1 MGRREFSQERRS
13 LGAYYTSRAVAD
25 ILCEWAIR
33 TSADRVLEPSFGG
46 CEFIESACKRMSG
59 LGAEH
64 PITSIYGADIDP
76 SAFAALS
83 FRHPDA
89 IAENFRLGD
98 FLGITRDD
106 IACDGVDAIVGNPPY
121 VRHHRISEAVSVRA
135 SRLRDAK
142 LANLPMQA
150 NLWAFFVIHA
160 CSFLAPFGRMAWVL
174 PQNYLY
180 ASYAKSVRQFLVNH
194 FESVIEIE
202 IKQHLFETEGAS
214 EKTVLVFC
222 DRWSPE
228 GVDNAVLKRFH
239 VESLAEASLYLFDH
253 DADDR
258 PQYDAD
264 DPLPTIGAYCLGDIC
279 DIKIGTVLGNS
290 RFFLFDQKRAQ
301 EVGIK
306 PWLLR
311 MAATKASTI
320 RGLMFSAKTISEQF
334 NQGQK
339 VGVLDTAF
347 GLDKSVQAYLETM
360 QASAIDANVTFRKRK
375 VWHRPFGGG
384 DEPDAVL
391 TGMSHLFPRLALNP
405 DKLPCT
411 NALYALRFKS
421 PQSEMLKLQLPL
433 SMVSTFGQLSAEIEG
448 RPYGSGLLKHE
459 PSDARRIK
467 VVTVESDIGSLQ
479 ATFERADAAMK
490 EGDYNKATNIA
501 DDFLIEHNAYRHA
514 DLEAF
519 RARLHR
525 KRQDRIRSSG
535 Q

>member
-1 MGRREFSQERRS
+1 M
-13 LGAYYTSRAVAD
+13 AD

-33 TSADRVLEPSFGG
+33 TPTDRVLEPSFGG
-46 CEFIESACKRMSG
+46 CEFIESARNRMSG

-64 PITSIYGADIDP
+64 PISSIFGADIDP
-76 SAFAALS
+76 YAFAALS
-83 FRHPDA
+83 LRHPDA
-89 IAENFRLGD
+89 VTANFRLGD
-98 FLGITRDD
+98 FLGITRND
-106 IACDGVDAIVGNPPY
+106 IACDGVDAIIGNPPY

-142 LANLPMQA
+142 LAKLPMQA

-160 CSFLAPFGRMAWVL
+160 CSFLAPLGRMAWVL

-180 ASYAKSVRQFLVNH
+180 ASYAKAVRQFLAKH
-194 FESVIEIE
+194 FGSVIEIE
-202 IKQHLFETEGAS
+202 IKQHLFETEGAA

-228 GVDNAVLKRFH
+228 GMDNAVLKRFY
-239 VESLAEASLYLFDH
+239 VESLAEASACLFGPDIY
-253 DADDR
+253 DQPRYGDD
-258 PQYDAD
+258 DT
-264 DPLPTIGAYCLGDIC
+264 LPEIGTDCLGDIF
-279 DIKIGTVLGNS
+279 DIKIGAVLGDS
-290 RFFLFDQKRAQ
+290 RFFLFDRKRAQ

-306 PWLLR
+306 PRLLR
-311 MAATKASTI
+311 MAATKASAVTGLIFSTETI
-320 RGLMFSAKTISEQF
+320 AGQF
-334 NQGQK
+334 QQGQK

-347 GLDKSVQAYLETM
+347 GSDKSVRAYLQTM
-360 QASAIDANVTFRKRK
+360 PATAIDANVTFKKRK
-375 VWHRPFGGG
+375 IWHQPFEGG
-384 DEPDAVL
+384 DKPDAVL

-411 NALYALRFKS
+411 NALYALQFKS
-421 PQSEMLKLQLPL
+421 PLDEMFKLQLPL

-467 VVTVESDIGSLQ
+467 VVTVGSDMATLQ
-479 ATFERADAAMK
+479 VAFDRADTAMK
-490 EGDYNKATNIA
+490 DGDYDKATNIA
-501 DDFLIEHNAYRHA
+501 DDFFIEHNAYSRK

-519 RARLHR
+519 RARLRR
-525 KRQDRIRSSG
+525 KRQDRIRSPA